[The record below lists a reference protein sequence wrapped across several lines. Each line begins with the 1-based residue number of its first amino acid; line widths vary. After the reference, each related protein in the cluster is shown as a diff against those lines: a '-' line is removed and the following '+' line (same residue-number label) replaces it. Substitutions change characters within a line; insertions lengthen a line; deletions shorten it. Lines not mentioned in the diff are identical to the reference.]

1 MFVAA
6 AAASER
12 GATISGYA
20 PEEPA
25 EAPTTSDRY
34 PSDTCAP
41 AVHAAT
47 APPREES
54 TRGLRDCAKEP
65 SPSPVCAAASCT
77 KARPTDDEAGSGTVS
92 SARMRGEVRSPN
104 EVGSGRPFALIHDLS
119 AITHTSSR
127 P

>member
-1 MFVAA
+1 MARSTAAHSTATVADTSRRRSMPGA
-6 AAASER
+6 RPSGESTVSRAMTASASSVSA
-12 GATISGYA
+12 GV
-20 PEEPA
+20 
-25 EAPTTSDRY
+25 EAPNES
-34 PSDTCAP
+34 
-41 AVHAAT
+41 
-47 APPREES
+47 PR
-54 TRGLRDCAKEP
+54 
-65 SPSPVCAAASCT
+65 AAASCT